1 MNRKKLIII
10 LAISNLFLITLILF
24 IIVTK
29 QPNDAQIKF
38 IVNEKNNKTFLK
50 LQTNDEYQIYYT
62 IDGSI
67 PNKKSNLFEEEIE
80 INKNTSPNTLTDKT
94 NSEKIYGK
102 EILYDESLPKAT
114 VIRAIAI
121 SQSGSKSKV
130 FTKTIFTDT
139 NIKEYFSN
147 ITVVSLVTDPSNLL
161 DYKKGIM
168 VKGEIY
174 DKWLKDNNKIINKED
189 EVVDSEFVEGNF
201 MEHGKEWER
210 EGNIEIYDNSNE
222 SIINELIGLRIKGNI
237 SRQYNQKSFNIY
249 FREEYDKKYINYEL
263 WENSKNIHND
273 IINKYSSLTLRNGG
287 NDTEG
292 LKFKDSWLQ
301 QLVENRNVD
310 IQQSKPAILF
320 LNGEYWGVYNLQE
333 KYSKDYYAEHYNLN
347 KDNIIAIKEDELDIG
362 KDSDYKKYE
371 ELMSYAKKD
380 LTNKETYQEFLKLI
394 DLQSML
400 DYYAIETYINNSDW
414 GIDSSGTNKNVLLWR
429 TREKENNEYGDTKW
443 RWSLYD
449 LEFSSSIYNINTTS
463 AEFCAINNAINKH
476 PLFASAM
483 KNEEFN
489 KKFYDTYYELK
500 KENFNLDKI
509 KESLQ
514 KEFMLWQPLMKDYY
528 KRFGN
533 TDTQRFISR
542 NSIISYTERYG
553 NRTWI

>member
-50 LQTNDEYQIYYT
+50 LETNDEYQIYYT

-222 SIINELIGLRIKGNI
+222 SIINELIGLRIKGHI

-273 IINKYSSLTLRNGG
+273 IINKYSSLTIRNGG

-301 QLVENRNVD
+301 QLVENRSVD

-449 LEFSSSIYNINTTS
+449 LEFSSSMYNINTTS
-463 AEFCAINNAINKH
+463 ADFCAIKNAKSKH
-476 PLFASAM
+476 PLFESAM

-489 KKFYDTYYELK
+489 KQFYDTYYELK
-500 KENFNLDKI
+500 KENFNLEKI
-509 KESLQ
+509 KDSIQ
-514 KEFMLWQPLMKDYY
+514 KEFLLWQPLMKDHY

-542 NSIISYTERYG
+542 NSIINYFEKKIYS
-553 NRTWI
+553 NPC

>member
-50 LQTNDEYQIYYT
+50 LETNDEYQIYYT

-273 IINKYSSLTLRNGG
+273 IINKYSSLTIRNGG

-301 QLVENRNVD
+301 QLVENRSVD

-449 LEFSSSIYNINTTS
+449 LEFSSSMYNINTTS
-463 AEFCAINNAINKH
+463 ADFCAIKNAKSKH
-476 PLFASAM
+476 PLFESAM

-489 KKFYDTYYELK
+489 KQFYDTYYELK
-500 KENFNLDKI
+500 KENFNLEKI
-509 KESLQ
+509 KDSIQ
-514 KEFMLWQPLMKDYY
+514 KEFLLWQPLMKDHY

-542 NSIISYTERYG
+542 NSIINYFEKKIYS
-553 NRTWI
+553 NPC